1 MHTIQTGNPTL
12 FISYIYNPE
21 FFIFRS
27 LCFFKSQK
35 TYTLNKNNRPLSYT
49 RAREILLKALDDI
62 GFDKSRFGL
71 YSLRSGGASTAANK
85 GVSERLLKAHGRWS
99 SIMLYKSIINPHI
112 RKISMKDFI
121 DTIDMNP
128 VKFSISVII
137 LFEVHFKLFIIFTS
151 RFHVRVV
158 ISDYTMPN

>member
-1 MHTIQTGNPTL
+1 
-12 FISYIYNPE
+12 
-21 FFIFRS
+21 
-27 LCFFKSQK
+27 
-35 TYTLNKNNRPLSYT
+35 
-49 RAREILLKALDDI
+49 
-62 GFDKSRFGL
+62 
-71 YSLRSGGASTAANK
+71 
-85 GVSERLLKAHGRWS
+85 
-99 SIMLYKSIINPHI
+99 MLYKSIINPHI